1 MKPIDRHTVHQIC
14 SGQVVLSLA
23 VAVKELVENSLD
35 AGATNIGV
43 ECMFRLAS
51 CLQHAHDQSN
61 ISYYHILTNVVK
73 VFNNYQ
79 LLSPPPPTHTPMHTH
94 LPTCTLY
101 THTQEVRLK
110 EHGSEL
116 VEVADNGSGVAPENF
131 ESLTLKHHT
140 SKLRDF
146 SDLSTVATFGFRGEA
161 LSSLCALRY
170 THQTPVCFPQM
181 IDSLSDVSILGYS
194 WLLSL

>member
-1 MKPIDRHTVHQIC
+1 MKPIDRRTVHQIC

-43 ECMFRLAS
+43 KCMFGLAS
-51 CLQHAHDQSN
+51 CLQHTHNQSN
-61 ISYYHILTNVVK
+61 ISYYHLLTNVVK
-73 VFNNYQ
+73 VFNNCQ
-79 LLSPPPPTHTPMHTH
+79 LLSLPPSPPPHTHTHMLHPPTHMHTQH
-94 LPTCTLY
+94 TH

-170 THQTPVCFPQM
+170 THQTPACFPQTT
-181 IDSLSDVSILGYS
+181 V
-194 WLLSL
+194 

>member
-1 MKPIDRHTVHQIC
+1 VKPIDRRTVHQIC

-35 AGATNIGV
+35 AGATSIGV

-79 LLSPPPPTHTPMHTH
+79 LLSPPHTHTHMLHPPTHMHTLH
-94 LPTCTLY
+94 A
-101 THTQEVRLK
+101 QEVRLK

-170 THQTPVCFPQM
+170 THQTPVCFPQTT
-181 IDSLSDVSILGYS
+181 V
-194 WLLSL
+194 

>member
-1 MKPIDRHTVHQIC
+1 MSVKPIDRRTVHQIC

-43 ECMFRLAS
+43 KCMFGLAS
-51 CLQHAHDQSN
+51 CLQHTHNQPN
-61 ISYYHILTNVVK
+61 ISYYHLLTNVVK
-73 VFNNYQ
+73 VFNNCQ
-79 LLSPPPPTHTPMHTH
+79 LLSPPHTHTRYAPPPSIHTPMHTH
-94 LPTCTLY
+94 PPTCTLNTH

-116 VEVADNGSGVAPENF
+116 VEVADNGSGVVPENF

-161 LSSLCALRY
+161 LSSLCALR
-170 THQTPVCFPQM
+170 
-181 IDSLSDVSILGYS
+181 
-194 WLLSL
+194 